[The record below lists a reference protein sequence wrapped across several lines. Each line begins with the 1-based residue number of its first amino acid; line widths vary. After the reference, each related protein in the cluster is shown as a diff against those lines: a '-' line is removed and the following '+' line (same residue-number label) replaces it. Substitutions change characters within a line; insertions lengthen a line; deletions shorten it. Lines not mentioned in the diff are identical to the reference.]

1 MSAVDNRNRAVTAS
15 VVSFEG
21 KNSVYRAV
29 IRPPEVACVITISLA
44 ENVVDEGNPAYSKNI
59 RISTRFPDAD
69 AETPTEL
76 FNPNRSGLQAI
87 AATPTRIF
95 LVSSTLGSNS
105 FITRI
110 YSYTYSGTGEE
121 IGSAGTSIE
130 QIDFINGEFLTA
142 SRFVA
147 SRRYNGNFDDSQNL
161 PSGIQAEGIT
171 HTRLGYLWTKNASSP
186 FPKTVITLT
195 PYDATDSTED
205 SVTDFGSLH
214 GILGPV
220 AHQNDLLYLFGNPQ
234 MQRITPQTGRH
245 SRK

>member
-1 MSAVDNRNRAVTAS
+1 MPTAEILPSPIGSQLTSSINKRINPPDPDDKNDFPILIVFDGNVTLEPNDITVSAVDNRNRAVTAS

-44 ENVVDEGNPAYSKNI
+44 ENVVDEGNPAYEKSI

-110 YSYTYSGTGEE
+110 YSYTYSGAGEE

-147 SRRYNGNFDDSQNL
+147 
-161 PSGIQAEGIT
+161 
-171 HTRLGYLWTKNASSP
+171 KSS
-186 FPKTVITLT
+186 L
-195 PYDATDSTED
+195 
-205 SVTDFGSLH
+205 
-214 GILGPV
+214 
-220 AHQNDLLYLFGNPQ
+220 
-234 MQRITPQTGRH
+234 
-245 SRK
+245 